1 MPVNSFRRSTL
12 VHIVIDPCAPVVA
25 DCIWRIIQCGDEIVP
40 DIMDIARIIP
50 HGFNY
55 IFDMAAV

>member
-1 MPVNSFRRSTL
+1 MPVNSFRMSTL

-25 DCIWRIIQCGDEIVP
+25 DRVWSVKQCGDEVVP
-40 DIMDIARIIP
+40 DITDIAGIIP